1 MMILMLLVGMATGV
15 GMWGLCEASV
25 ALLATLEPMLRTP
38 EFRERMGEKT
48 HE

>member
-1 MMILMLLVGMATGV
+1 MVLIFLMY
-15 GMWGLCEASV
+15 GLCEAAAS
-25 ALLATLEPMLRTP
+25 LLDVLEFLLRTP

>member
-1 MMILMLLVGMATGV
+1 MMILILSVGMAMGV
-15 GMWGLCEASV
+15 GMWGLCEASA